1 MSLTRLWPL
10 MAIFPPLTA
19 PLALIATAQTQVM
32 VAGYFGELPPGQS
45 WNRLKD
51 GSVYNH
57 EVDLIAAHRTL
68 PIGTRLR
75 LTNPKDPARTVDVTV
90 LDRGPFIPGR
100 DLDISTAAARRLG
113 MIEAGVARLTVQ
125 ILYQP

>member
-1 MSLTRLWPL
+1 MSLTRVWPVLLLVPAL
-10 MAIFPPLTA
+10 MTPLTQNA
-19 PLALIATAQTQVM
+19 IAQTQTL

-51 GSVYNH
+51 GSVYNPD
-57 EVDLIAAHRTL
+57 VDLIAAHRTL

-75 LTNPKDPARTVDVTV
+75 LTNPKDPARSVDVTV

-100 DLDISTAAARRLG
+100 DLDVSTAAARRLG
-113 MIEAGVARLTVQ
+113 MIEVGVARLTVQ
-125 ILYQP
+125 VLYKP